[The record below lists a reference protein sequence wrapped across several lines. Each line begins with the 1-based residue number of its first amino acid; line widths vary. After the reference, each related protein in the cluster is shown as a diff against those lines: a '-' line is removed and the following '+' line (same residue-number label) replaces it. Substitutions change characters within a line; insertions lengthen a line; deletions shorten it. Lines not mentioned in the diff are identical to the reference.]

1 MSEDKEISL
10 INLNNDTIEFLCN
23 RMKIK
28 IYLEIMNFINDNDNY
43 TYFKILFINFI
54 PIFKKLKEFYHIYH
68 KSSDEIKES
77 IQFSFTSEITT
88 YKDLITKFNTFEKDK
103 LQINITNYSGLVSDA
118 KVDINLEYIIF
129 LIVYDYIT
137 TYNTSSSVGYDLLSV
152 YIYNKYKMPTVIET
166 TLKSS
171 DILKYYIDLSFYYI
185 KVYNSIHELI
195 PKKNYLLYMQKIIRC
210 IFLSNYIDIKNTYAM
225 TCINIFLYKM
235 HELEKETINE
245 MDKKDKKAKIILTL
259 LARLLLQT
267 NTFYL
272 NNYTNYLHIKYYN
285 QLPNFSEDS
294 GSVFSLDSYSDSGS
308 DLDEDLVIVPEP
320 VPEPVSENK
329 IQEDVLP
336 SESDKHLLHNLI
348 KLPTND
354 MVFFNE
360 VMIYLD
366 KIYYPINFSNDSTF
380 NTFYLNIS
388 EANNSNID
396 VKQSVFKNIFLIIIL
411 IYYMF
416 NYFINIL
423 DNYQFLIELTTNLFK
438 CYNYLDSNKYYA
450 ISDHELLNNI
460 KLNVQEIHN
469 KIKEIKEIKEK
480 TIKNNHDENIIK
492 YLELIL
498 QILQKI
504 IAIDL
509 TGGAPENRII
519 NFIAIYKT
527 LINKIKLEQLI
538 KFKKILY
545 NNTIDEQCDKIEYI
559 NYIKNDTNEDI
570 SLQHFGGSFIIEDEN
585 DSLFLKD
592 PTYLLNY
599 IPMNNCKRNKLIS
612 FIETILG

>member
-88 YKDLITKFNTFEKDK
+88 YKDLITKFEDLPNK
-103 LQINITNYSGLVSDA
+103 IHNYSGLVSDA

-152 YIYNKYKMPTVIET
+152 YIYNKYKMPTGIEIDK
-166 TLKSS
+166 TLVSS

-285 QLPNFSEDS
+285 QLPNLSEDS
-294 GSVFSLDSYSDSGS
+294 GSDSDSDS
-308 DLDEDLVIVPEP
+308 DSVLDEDSVF
-320 VPEPVSENK
+320 VPEPVSENE

-336 SESDKHLLHNLI
+336 SEDDKNLLRQLI
-348 KLPTND
+348 ILPTND
-354 MVFFNE
+354 MVFFKEIMEYLDN
-360 VMIYLD
+360 IYLS
-366 KIYYPINFSNDSTF
+366 INFSKDSTS

-388 EANNSNID
+388 NANNSNINN
-396 VKQSVFKNIFLIIIL
+396 KQSVFKNIFLIIIL

-423 DNYQFLIELTTNLFK
+423 DEYEYQFLIELKTNLFDF
-438 CYNYLDSNKYYA
+438 YNYLDSNKYYN
-450 ISDHELLNNI
+450 ILPELYDKI
-460 KLNVQEIHN
+460 KLNAQEIYNKIN
-469 KIKEIKEIKEK
+469 KIKEIREK
-480 TIKNNHDENIIK
+480 TEKQTLEKQTRDENIIK

-498 QILQKI
+498 KILRKI
-504 IAIDL
+504 IYIDIM
-509 TGGAPENRII
+509 GGAPENRII

-527 LINKIKLEQLI
+527 LINKINLEQLI
-538 KFKKILY
+538 NFKKILY

>member
-77 IQFSFTSEITT
+77 IQFSISSFTSKITT
-88 YKDLITKFNTFEKDK
+88 YNDLITKFNTFEKDK

-137 TYNTSSSVGYDLLSV
+137 TYNTSSSVEYDQLSV
-152 YIYNKYKMPTVIET
+152 YIYNKYKMPTGIETNT

-285 QLPNFSEDS
+285 QLPNLSE
-294 GSVFSLDSYSDSGS
+294 DSYSDSGS
-308 DLDEDLVIVPEP
+308 DLDEDLVFVPEP

-336 SESDKHLLHNLI
+336 SESDKILLHNLI
-348 KLPTND
+348 EFQTND
-354 MVFFNE
+354 MGFFNK

-366 KIYYPINFSNDSTF
+366 NIYSPINFSNDSTS

-388 EANNSNID
+388 NANNSNID
-396 VKQSVFKNIFLIIIL
+396 NKKSVFKNIFLIIIL
-411 IYYMF
+411 INYMF
-416 NYFINIL
+416 IYFINIL
-423 DNYQFLIELTTNLFK
+423 DNYKFLIELKTNLFK
-438 CYNYLDSNKYYA
+438 CYNYLNSNKSYA

-460 KLNVQEIHN
+460 KLNVQEIYN

-480 TIKNNHDENIIK
+480 TIKNKHDENIIK

-527 LINKIKLEQLI
+527 LINKINLEQLI
-538 KFKKILY
+538 NFKKILY